1 MASRV
6 DYTYEELDK
15 LQKHFGKG
23 STYDITGAEF
33 QSDYAKQIIADRKA
47 ATAAARGEEYD
58 AVYAP
63 IVDEHKAGLT
73 ATLADERA
81 LAKRQAKMK
90 LGFAQSSGPG
100 TAGAWGAAELA
111 LERDFGLQAVRDR
124 NAANQF
130 ATQFKLNWNLQQD
143 QWSQDKAMLNLNFK
157 RQQALLQQQ
166 AELNSSSWYEQLGS
180 IIGFGVGQAVSY
192 YKPAG
197 GGGVTY
203 A

>member
-81 LAKRQAKMK
+81 LAKRQAQMK

-192 YKPAG
+192 YKPASES
-197 GGGVTY
+197 VVY
-203 A
+203 K